1 MAEIGPA
8 PRLVPCSACGTPVDA
23 LRAPRVRCIDGE
35 LLFFCSSEHADGFD
49 VSAVR
54 APGSLSSRSGTG
66 PATERSHELWTPEP
80 PGSLGMGSLGMG
92 NARSAPAEPGR
103 TPPDSDAAAPHV
115 SAADVP
121 PLTPSVPAAAPMGAA
136 PPTARSGSAS
146 APRAEEPESALPSE
160 FALQGSRRTRI
171 PQGGQPSQDFLLLGI
186 ATVSGLFGLLLG
198 LGGSGDAV
206 RLARLVVVGAGC
218 GVLVAHA
225 ALSRSP
231 DARQLDRISTL
242 AGPVVALLTALLAHV
257 LDHAEFGRALTTS
270 GALVAAAALL
280 PLLVQRA
287 TEPVDEARLALSD
300 DLAVRARRL
309 SGPLTEYCA
318 AEELR
323 PGEEVL
329 VQTGEVVPA
338 DGTVVAGE
346 AQVLPW
352 RGCPRQ
358 EQRTEGDPVVAGA
371 RILDGALRVV
381 TGWTGADRAWL
392 RLVADRRRRADL
404 HSSIA
409 RVAHGVA
416 QRGSLGAAALVLLTG
431 FALGADGL
439 SVVLAGAATHA
450 AFAHAGVAE
459 LAAARMV
466 RAVLEALDHGIAFHA
481 AEHLDAA
488 GSVTIAAL
496 CARGT
501 VLLGEPEV
509 TGIEPLEQQPPEE
522 LLALAAG
529 AESAVYHPVA
539 TAVLRAARARG
550 IRPDATRNHNPVAG
564 LGVTAVTS
572 NGRGLVVGS
581 RALMLREKI
590 SVARAEQRITELE
603 SLGRSALLVA
613 VDGHLCGILALQDG
627 LRSGARAA
635 VQHLLD
641 LGVEPVLLSGD
652 SRETTD
658 AIARNIDI
666 EHVRPELPAAQRGD
680 EVRQL
685 SEGGAVVAVVGR
697 SPVDDIALGAADVS
711 IALRATAASNADFG
725 VGLASDDVRDAA
737 RAIRIARKARDGA
750 RTVLAL
756 AVVPATL
763 AGLAIAF
770 GLVGPAVAPAA
781 ALLGTLAALL
791 RSRED

>member
-1 MAEIGPA
+1 
-8 PRLVPCSACGTPVDA
+8 
-23 LRAPRVRCIDGE
+23 
-35 LLFFCSSEHADGFD
+35 LFS
-49 VSAVR
+49 
-54 APGSLSSRSGTG
+54 
-66 PATERSHELWTPEP
+66 
-80 PGSLGMGSLGMG
+80 
-92 NARSAPAEPGR
+92 
-103 TPPDSDAAAPHV
+103 
-115 SAADVP
+115 
-121 PLTPSVPAAAPMGAA
+121 
-136 PPTARSGSAS
+136 
-146 APRAEEPESALPSE
+146 
-160 FALQGSRRTRI
+160 
-171 PQGGQPSQDFLLLGI
+171 
-186 ATVSGLFGLLLG
+186 LLLG
-198 LGGSGDAV
+198 LGGPGEAI
-206 RLARLVVVGAGC
+206 RAARLVVVGAGG
-218 GVLVAHA
+218 GVLLAHA
-225 ALSRSP
+225 VLSPGRDP
-231 DARQLDRISTL
+231 RQLDRVSVL
-242 AGPVVALLTALLAHV
+242 AGPVVALLTAVVAYFLGHTEL
-257 LDHAEFGRALTTS
+257 ERALTTA

-280 PLLVQRA
+280 PLLVHR
-287 TEPVDEARLALSD
+287 TTTPVDLARQALSE

-309 SGPLTEYCA
+309 NGQLTEYCA

-329 VQTGEVVPA
+329 VQAGEVVPA
-338 DGTVVAGE
+338 DGTVVAGT

-352 RGCPRQ
+352 RGCPQQ
-358 EQRTEGDPVVAGA
+358 ESRAEGDPVVAGA
-371 RILDGALRVV
+371 QILDGALRVV
-381 TGWTGADRAWL
+381 TGWTGSDRAWL
-392 RLVADRRRRADL
+392 RLVTDRRRRADL
-404 HSSIA
+404 HSFIA
-409 RVAHGVA
+409 RVAHGIA
-416 QRGSLGAAALVLLTG
+416 QRGSLAAAALVLLAG
-431 FALGADGL
+431 FALGADSL
-439 SVVLAGAATHA
+439 TTVLAGAAAHA

-459 LAAARMV
+459 LAATRMAR
-466 RAVLEALDHGIAFHA
+466 ACLEALGHGIAFHA
-481 AEHLDAA
+481 AEHLDTT

-509 TGIEPLEQQPPEE
+509 TGIEPLEQLTPEE

-539 TAVLRAARARG
+539 TAVLRATRARG
-550 IRPDATRNHNPVAG
+550 IRPDATRNHNPVPG

-658 AIARNIDI
+658 AIARSIDI

-685 SEGGAVVAVVGR
+685 SEGGAIVAVVGR

-711 IALRATAASNADFG
+711 VALRAAAASNADFSI
-725 VGLASDDVRDAA
+725 GLASDDVREAA

-756 AVVPATL
+756 SVVPATL
-763 AGLAIAF
+763 ACLAIAF
-770 GLVGPAVAPAA
+770 GLVSPAAAPAS

-791 RSRED
+791 LSRED